1 MRADKL
7 NQFRTE
13 VKTVNSYVDM
23 KKQMEKHQSGIEREH
38 DKERIQS
45 YIDNEVRR
53 AQAYNNVR
61 LRK

>member
-1 MRADKL
+1 
-7 NQFRTE
+7 
-13 VKTVNSYVDM
+13 M